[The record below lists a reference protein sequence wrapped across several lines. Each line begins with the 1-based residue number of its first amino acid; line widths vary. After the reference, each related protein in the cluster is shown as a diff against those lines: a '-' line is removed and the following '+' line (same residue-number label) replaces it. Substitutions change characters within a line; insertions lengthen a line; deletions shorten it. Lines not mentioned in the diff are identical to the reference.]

1 MARAADSTI
10 KYEFSESFKERSVIL
25 YGKFPVQ
32 LEVMD
37 RLSRRDLNVELCGSW
52 GQVKKMLDQN
62 KVSLAIVA
70 DCDLFPFFV
79 TIRRIIQHPVGHL
92 VPIMPVASAAPSEL
106 LKIVDSI
113 NLSHRPQIRDYHNPG
128 NLVSEVRVLGQ
139 YWSSPSYLPLV
150 VARDMILKENW
161 GVAIELLS
169 RAKDLPAHQSP
180 VISATAKIHMQI
192 QSFTEAEQ
200 VLLDALSNKK
210 ANLRIL
216 VTLLELYL
224 SYSMLSM
231 AERVMDRIAEHF
243 GTYIGLSIDK
253 LQSLLMAQQYE
264 HAVPMLE
271 AMITK
276 KFAAGWAKRNLEKIY
291 FSSGYAKEL
300 SELGKTGDISVSQLN
315 KDLIV
320 KAS

>member
-37 RLSRRDLNVELCGSW
+37 RLSRRDLKVELCGSW
-52 GQVKKMLDQN
+52 AQVKKLLDAN

-70 DCDLFPFFV
+70 DCELFPFYV
-79 TIRRIIQHPVGHL
+79 TIRRIIQHPIGHL
-92 VPIMPVASAAPSEL
+92 VPILPVAGTADHAL
-106 LKIVDSI
+106 IKIVDSI
-113 NLSHRPQIRDYHNPG
+113 NLGKQPQVRDYHNPG

-150 VARDMILKENW
+150 VARDTILQQKW
-161 GVAIELLS
+161 GMAIELLS
-169 RAKDLPAHQSP
+169 RADDLPPHQSP
-180 VISATAKIHMQI
+180 VISATAKIHMEI
-192 QSFTEAEQ
+192 QCFTEAEQ

-243 GTYIGLSIDK
+243 GPYIGLSIDK

-271 AMITK
+271 NMVAEK
-276 KFAAGWAKRNLEKIY
+276 YAAGWAKRNLEKIY
-291 FSSGYAKEL
+291 FSSGFEKEL
-300 SELGKTGDISVSQLN
+300 TDLGKTGDISVSQLN